1 MSKYHG
7 FKPEWEHE
15 PPPSGSF
22 RSILKWGDPDG
33 HKEPNERLYRLMKET
48 FGLDDEAFRTKRD
61 EGLEA
66 VPDTVPSGL
75 AAHHVAALR
84 DIVGEDDVRVD
95 TYSRLS
101 VAYGKTMWDL
111 YRLREGVME
120 NLPDAVVRPH
130 DKDQIERIVAYCAE
144 QRIALTVYG
153 GGSSATRGLE
163 PYRGG
168 VTLDLRPY
176 FNDVVSFNET
186 NQTITVEAGI
196 SGPKLEEALNR
207 APQNFAAGHR
217 YTCGHFPQSF

>member
-15 PPPSGSF
+15 PPPPGSF
-22 RSILKWGDPDG
+22 RSIFKWGDPNE

-48 FGLDDEAFRTKRD
+48 FGLDDGDFRAKRA
-61 EGLEA
+61 EGVEA

-75 AAHHVAALR
+75 DTTHLAAFR
-84 DIVGEDDVRVD
+84 DIVGEDDVRTD
-95 TYSRLS
+95 TYTRLS

-111 YRLREGVME
+111 YRLREGVMKH
-120 NLPDAVVRPH
+120 LPDAVVQPH
-130 DKDQIERIVAYCAE
+130 DKGQIERIVAYCATH
-144 QRIALTVYG
+144 RIPITPYG

-163 PYRGG
+163 PIRGG
-168 VTLDLRPY
+168 VTLDMGQH

-207 APQNFAAGHR
+207 APE
-217 YTCGHFPQSF
+217 